1 MLVRGSEDGHEAAG
15 PAGAPRG
22 PGLSPVNKRHPEGLI
37 REETEEE
44 KGDQLD
50 STGAYLSTRMRKGLC
65 SAASLHT
72 RLRRTGVTKSKPFHE
87 SSLASLFPRV
97 RGREL
102 FGALLC
108 VCGVNTLF
116 GCVGVTDDRKK
127 PFPV

>member
-44 KGDQLD
+44 KRDQLN

-72 RLRRTGVTKSKPFHE
+72 RLRFRSTKV
-87 SSLASLFPRV
+87 L
-97 RGREL
+97 
-102 FGALLC
+102 
-108 VCGVNTLF
+108 
-116 GCVGVTDDRKK
+116 
-127 PFPV
+127 